1 MKNKPSDS
9 AIFWRFGVIGIIL
22 YKKLRAKKQ
31 WKKKGYIFTCFMG
44 TFFLFFTFLAIIL
57 VSSVKE
63 SLNFNL
69 RLIIASLVLLCSIGY
84 GCWAESFFRR

>member
-9 AIFWRFGVIGIIL
+9 AILWRFGVIGIFL
-22 YKKLRAKKQ
+22 YKKLHAKKQ

-69 RLIIASLVLLCSIGY
+69 RLVVASLVLLCSIGY
-84 GCWAESFFRR
+84 GFWAESFFRR

>member
-22 YKKLRAKKQ
+22 YKKLRAKKK
-31 WKKKGYIFTCFMG
+31 WKKKGYIFTYFMG

-69 RLIIASLVLLCSIGY
+69 RLVIASLVLLCSISY